1 MAVSGA
7 PFVSLHRLSS
17 ITYDFY
23 PHFASFGSR
32 LALIRVSTRE
42 RSIHGSLQAPGIQ
55 KGVDQMQT
63 PNRFL
68 SARHFAVVVLAS
80 AVTIPVWAQQTQPSD
95 TTSQQAQPAAAD
107 SQSMP
112 SSAAQQPSPTASHRL
127 SEPKEGFWGRINP
140 FASKKWV
147 RRETDPINDRLTE
160 LDDVNARNARD
171 IRDVDARSQA
181 GIRKAQAQ
189 ADAANQTANSAN
201 QEALNANNT
210 AQQASGHVDHVNQT
224 VNGLDQY
231 RQASDLEI
239 KFRGGSPVLT
249 ADARAQLDQLA
260 ANLTGREGYILEMEA
275 HSPAA
280 GGNGIQSSQR
290 LAESVE
296 RYLVTEHQIPVYR
309 MHYVALG
316 NAQTPATGDQTQKPV
331 RVRTSS
337 VHVMLMEN
345 SLAARADAPPQSASA
360 SGGSEQQKP

>member
-1 MAVSGA
+1 
-7 PFVSLHRLSS
+7 
-17 ITYDFY
+17 
-23 PHFASFGSR
+23 
-32 LALIRVSTRE
+32 
-42 RSIHGSLQAPGIQ
+42 
-55 KGVDQMQT
+55 MQT

-80 AVTIPVWAQQTQPSD
+80 AVAIPVWAQQAQPS
-95 TTSQQAQPAAAD
+95 AAD

-112 SSAAQQPSPTASHRL
+112 SSAAQQPSPTFEHPMSQPR
-127 SEPKEGFWGRINP
+127 EGFWGRVNP

-147 RRETDPINDRLTE
+147 KRQTDPINDRLTE

-171 IRDVDARSQA
+171 IKDVDARAQA
-181 GIRKAQAQ
+181 GILKAQTQ

-231 RQASDLEI
+231 QQASDMEI
-239 KFRGGSPVLT
+239 KFRGGSPVLSS
-249 ADARAQLDQLA
+249 DAKAQLDQLA
-260 ANLTGREGYILEMEA
+260 ANLTGRQGYILEME
-275 HSPAA
+275 
-280 GGNGIQSSQR
+280 SSQR
-290 LAESVE
+290 LAESVQ
-296 RYLVTEHQIPVYR
+296 RYLVAEHQIPVYR

-316 NAQTPATGDQTQKPV
+316 NAQVASTSDQTQQKPA

-345 SLAARADAPPQSASA
+345 SLAARADASPQSAPA
-360 SGGSEQQKP
+360 SGSSGQQQP